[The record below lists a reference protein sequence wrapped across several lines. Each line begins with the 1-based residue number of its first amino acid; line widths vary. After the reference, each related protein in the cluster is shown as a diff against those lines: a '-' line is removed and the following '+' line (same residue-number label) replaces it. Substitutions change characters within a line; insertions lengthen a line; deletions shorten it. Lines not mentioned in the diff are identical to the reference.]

1 MPAFLCY
8 NKNMIFAENRKA
20 KFNYQIVDRF
30 EAGIQLSGQEVK
42 AIRAGKVNLDSTF
55 AIVRGGEIFLIGTQ
69 IQPFQEKNAGGGYDK
84 ERTRKLLIKKTEI
97 KKLEKILHEQKLTLI
112 GTMLYNKGRNIK
124 IEIALGKGKKEFD
137 KRETIKKR
145 DVEKEINRL
154 MKNKR

>member
-84 ERTRKLLIKKTEI
+84 ERTRKLLIKKAEI

-137 KRETIKKR
+137 KRETIKRR
-145 DVEKEINRL
+145 DVDKEINRL

>member
-1 MPAFLCY
+1 
-8 NKNMIFAENRKA
+8 MIFAENRKA
-20 KFNYQIVDRF
+20 KFNYQIIDRF
-30 EAGIQLSGQEVK
+30 EAGIQLRGQEVK

-55 AIVRGGEIFLIGTQ
+55 AIIRGGEMFLIGAQ
-69 IQPFQEKNAGGGYDK
+69 IQPFQEKNVGGGYDK
-84 ERTRKLLIKKTEI
+84 ERTRKLLLKKAEI
-97 KKLEKILHEQKLTLI
+97 KKLEKVLHEQKLTLI

-145 DVEKEINRL
+145 DIDKEISRL

>member
-1 MPAFLCY
+1 
-8 NKNMIFAENRKA
+8 MIFAENRKA
-20 KFNYQIVDRF
+20 KFNYEFIDKF

-55 AIVRGGEIFLIGTQ
+55 AIIRGGEMFLIGAQ
-69 IQPFQEKNAGGGYDK
+69 IQPYQEKNSGGGHDK
-84 ERTRKLLIKKTEI
+84 ERTRKLLVKKSEI
-97 KKLEKILHEQKLTLI
+97 KKLENILHEQKLTLVA
-112 GTMLYNKGRNIK
+112 TMLYNKGRNIK
-124 IEIALGKGKKEFD
+124 IEIVLGKGKKEFD

>member
-1 MPAFLCY
+1 
-8 NKNMIFAENRKA
+8 MIFAENRKA
-20 KFNYQIVDRF
+20 KFNYQIIDRF
-30 EAGIQLSGQEVK
+30 EAGIQLGGQEVK

-55 AIVRGGEIFLIGTQ
+55 AIIRGGEMFLIGTQ
-69 IQPFQEKNAGGGYDK
+69 IQPFQEKNAGGVYDK
-84 ERTRKLLIKKTEI
+84 ERTRKLLLKKAEI
-97 KKLEKILHEQKLTLI
+97 KKLEKILHEQKLTLV

-145 DVEKEINRL
+145 DIDKEISRL